1 MEGREETMKIAAIY
15 CRVSSDSQEGQG
27 TSLQTQ
33 REAALKYCGDKSYD
47 VRYRFSE
54 VYSGLSLE
62 RPELD
67 KLRDLVRAEA
77 IDVVVVYCLDRLSR
91 NATHGVI
98 LRDELDKHHVL
109 LESVTEDIDKT
120 PLGEA
125 ITYLRGTFSQIEA
138 EKIRERTMRG
148 KKKKAEQGRM
158 PCGGYARLYGYDY
171 IKASERNGGRR
182 IINEN
187 EAQWVRQMF
196 TWLVD
201 DGMSCLAIATKLN
214 SLHIPTKYDNCWSRT
229 VVHKILSNPAY
240 TGVTTYKQGDSIEL
254 PNITPPIIEKAVFEA
269 AQRQL
274 RVNFEKAKRNMRRQY
289 LLHGHIRCHQCGKP
303 YRTHITIQHRKYNT
317 YEYRRYACSSAAGK
331 SSSFSVAHCHNKG
344 WMADKLEDLV
354 WTQIEHILSNPGL
367 IIAELEKQRQ
377 DSNEVSVLET
387 ELRQVE
393 RQLRELDHDQAQLLQ
408 WALKGFPEDQVLA
421 QNKKLNTGRESLK
434 LQSAELER
442 KIKASQEAAIS
453 LPKLEH
459 FVELIR
465 EKLSVLDFGTKR
477 MAIEMLDIRVW
488 IDGYNVE
495 VTGVIPVSDYVVA
508 TPQSA

>member
-1 MEGREETMKIAAIY
+1 MKAAVY
-15 CRVSSDSQEGQG
+15 CRVSTDNQEREG

-33 REAALKYCGDKSYD
+33 VENCLKYCQDKGYEVS
-47 VRYRFSE
+47 YRFSE
-54 VYSGLSLE
+54 AYSGLSLE

-77 IDVVVVYCLDRLSR
+77 IDGVVVYCLDRLSR

-148 KKKKAEQGRM
+148 KKKKAEQGRT

-182 IINEN
+182 IINDN
-187 EAQWVRQMF
+187 EAQWVRKMF
-196 TWLVD
+196 TSLVD

-317 YEYRRYACSSAAGK
+317 YEYRRYVCSSAAGK

-344 WMADKLEDLV
+344 WMADKLEDLI
-354 WTQIEHILSNPGL
+354 WTQIEHILDNPRL
-367 IIAELEKQRQ
+367 IIAEIEKQRQ
-377 DSNEVSVLET
+377 AANGVGVLEA
-387 ELRQVE
+387 ELRQIE
-393 RQLRELDHDQAQLLQ
+393 RELKAIDRDQSQLLQ
-408 WALKGFPEDQVLA
+408 WAIKGFPEDMVDA
-421 QNKKLNTGRESLK
+421 QNKKLNARRESLK
-434 LQSAELER
+434 AQKTELEQ
-442 KIKASQEAAIS
+442 KIKASQEAAINA
-453 LPKLEH
+453 PKLEH
-459 FVELIR
+459 FVERIR
-465 EKLSVLDFGTKR
+465 EKLSMLDFETKR
-477 MAIEMLDIRVW
+477 MAIEMLDIKVW

-495 VTGVIPVSDYVVA
+495 VTGVIPVSDYVIA